1 MDSCNIMEATDISHP
16 FLSHENAVPNSLTLK
31 RNSIAII
38 TGANMAG
45 KSTFLRTIGVSY
57 ILAINGTPVR
67 AAAFSF
73 VPVTLFSSMRTTD
86 NLSKDVSYFKA
97 ELLRL
102 QQMLE
107 HIRTHGYTLIILDE
121 ILKGTNSA
129 DKLNGSMLVLKELMK
144 HNVSGL
150 VATHDLELARLGET
164 DSGHFSNHCF
174 EIELSDEI
182 RYSYKMKDG
191 IAQNMNASYL
201 IRKMLSPQ
209 R

>member
-1 MDSCNIMEATDISHP
+1 
-16 FLSHENAVPNSLTLK
+16 
-31 RNSIAII
+31 
-38 TGANMAG
+38 
-45 KSTFLRTIGVSY
+45 
-57 ILAINGTPVR
+57 
-67 AAAFSF
+67 
-73 VPVTLFSSMRTTD
+73 
-86 NLSKDVSYFKA
+86 
-97 ELLRL
+97 
-102 QQMLE
+102 
-107 HIRTHGYTLIILDE
+107 
-121 ILKGTNSA
+121 
-129 DKLNGSMLVLKELMK
+129 MLVLKELMK